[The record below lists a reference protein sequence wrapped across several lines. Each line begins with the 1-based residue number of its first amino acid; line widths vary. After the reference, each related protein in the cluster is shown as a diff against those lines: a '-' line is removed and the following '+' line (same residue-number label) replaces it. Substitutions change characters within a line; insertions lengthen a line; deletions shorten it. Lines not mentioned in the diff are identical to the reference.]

1 MTNTWL
7 RLWHDMPTDP
17 KFRVIAKKSGRPLSE
32 VLSVFV
38 LMLTNASG
46 NETARGALANWSD
59 EDTAAA
65 LDIDADAVTAIREAM
80 QGKTLNGDKLSGWA
94 KRQPKRE
101 DNSAERVKAF
111 RERSKQPVTQC
122 NEEKR
127 TETLDKEERRE
138 EENTLTRDARAS
150 GGEDADAAWQKA
162 YADSE
167 RIKGG
172 KTAKSQRAEQRTTGE
187 LDGGK
192 GITLADGKLT
202 LADGPAAIL
211 AKDFPGV
218 DVASVCNKAAPEL
231 MRHRYP
237 SANDAM
243 AVLRKWAQI
252 ALEQR
257 QKPQVQ
263 QGDASSVINLA
274 AITADMKRYVKP
286 APGSARM
293 PEVSRA

>member
-17 KFRVIAKKSGRPLSE
+17 KFRVIARKSGRPISE

-38 LMLTNASG
+38 LMLTNASS
-46 NETARGALANWSD
+46 NDVERGALLNWSD
-59 EDTAAA
+59 EDAAAA
-65 LDIDADAVTAIREAM
+65 LDLDPAHVTAIHAAM
-80 QGKTLNGDKLSGWA
+80 QGKTLDSDKLSGWA

-101 DNSAERVKAF
+101 DNSADRVKAF

-122 NEEKR
+122 NADVTHGNSRLEETRGEKIP
-127 TETLDKEERRE
+127 K
-138 EENTLTRDARAS
+138 TRDAREN
-150 GGEDADAAWQKA
+150 GGEDVDAAWQRA
-162 YADSE
+162 YAESE

-187 LDGGK
+187 LDGSK
-192 GITLADGKLT
+192 GITLTEGKLT
-202 LADGPAAIL
+202 LAEGPTAII
-211 AKDFPGV
+211 AKEFPFI

-237 SANDAM
+237 TSGDAM

-252 ALEQR
+252 ASEQR
-257 QKPQVQ
+257 PKSPSPY
-263 QGDASSVINLA
+263 GSVINLA
-274 AITADMKRYVKP
+274 AVTADMKRNMQP